1 MRLSV
6 IIPCFNDG
14 HFLDEAVESVLNYI
28 EQPVEI
34 IIVNDG
40 STDPFTLT
48 ILERLK
54 GETVKVLSHKN
65 HGLAYSRNRGISE
78 ATGKYI
84 LPLDADNKIK
94 ADYIRKALLLL
105 DSDICDIVYAQ
116 PFFFG
121 DNIPERKFKTHK
133 FDGLALLKYNYIDAC
148 AIYRKTVWEKT
159 GGYDEK
165 MPFQG
170 NEDWELW
177 LHSFIAGF
185 KFGFIDE
192 ELFGYRITSN
202 SMIANVSKEQTE
214 KNINYMLIKHK
225 DFILDQINDGLCY
238 RQFYQND
245 QQNYLRTSLKYLTLF
260 FRNISTLK

>member
-84 LPLDADNKIK
+84 LPLDSDNKIK

-116 PFFFG
+116 PFFF
-121 DNIPERKFKTHK
+121 
-133 FDGLALLKYNYIDAC
+133 
-148 AIYRKTVWEKT
+148 W
-159 GGYDEK
+159 
-165 MPFQG
+165 
-170 NEDWELW
+170 
-177 LHSFIAGF
+177 
-185 KFGFIDE
+185 
-192 ELFGYRITSN
+192 
-202 SMIANVSKEQTE
+202 
-214 KNINYMLIKHK
+214 
-225 DFILDQINDGLCY
+225 
-238 RQFYQND
+238 
-245 QQNYLRTSLKYLTLF
+245 
-260 FRNISTLK
+260 